1 MHSMTL
7 ARMMACLALAL
18 PLAGAPSLAQEPA
31 TLGGQTRARPEQRP
45 PEQPRAPAEGLPRL
59 PPDATTHHT
68 LALPGRTLTF
78 TATAGTIRLMDAAS
92 GAPQADIGV
101 IAYTLDGTQPRTRPV
116 TFVFNGGPGYA
127 SAWLHLGA
135 LGPWR
140 LPMQGDAARPS
151 AAPVVQPNADTWL
164 DFTDLVFID
173 PAGTGYSR
181 ILGNDDVRKS
191 FWSTSGD
198 ISSLAV
204 TIRRWVQANARETSP
219 KFILGESYGGFRA
232 PKVAHLLQT
241 DQGIGIDGL
250 VLVSP
255 VLDFARFNA
264 SGSVLSYVARLPGFA
279 AVARERKGPITRD
292 AMKDVEA
299 YATGEFLS
307 DLMKGVNDEAAL
319 ARLSTRVADLTS
331 LDPALVKRLGGR
343 IPTDVFAREVN
354 RNEKRI
360 SSLYDGNV
368 TGLDATPQSPRGSG
382 EDQLRIGLH
391 APITQAMVD
400 LYRSK
405 LNWVVENGRYQFLNE
420 QAGRQWDHGR
430 GQEEA
435 VRDLRED
442 LALDPGLRVLV
453 AHGLTDLVT
462 PYFETRMVLDQ
473 IPNFGTPERIRFQVY
488 PGGHMIYLR
497 DSSRRQLR
505 DDGQRLMEAR

>member
-1 MHSMTL
+1 
-7 ARMMACLALAL
+7 
-18 PLAGAPSLAQEPA
+18 
-31 TLGGQTRARPEQRP
+31 
-45 PEQPRAPAEGLPRL
+45 
-59 PPDATTHHT
+59 
-68 LALPGRTLTF
+68 
-78 TATAGTIRLMDAAS
+78 
-92 GAPQADIGV
+92 
-101 IAYTLDGTQPRTRPV
+101 
-116 TFVFNGGPGYA
+116 
-127 SAWLHLGA
+127 
-135 LGPWR
+135 
-140 LPMQGDAARPS
+140 
-151 AAPVVQPNADTWL
+151 
-164 DFTDLVFID
+164 
-173 PAGTGYSR
+173 
-181 ILGNDDVRKS
+181 
-191 FWSTSGD
+191 
-198 ISSLAV
+198 
-204 TIRRWVQANARETSP
+204 
-219 KFILGESYGGFRA
+219 
-232 PKVAHLLQT
+232 
-241 DQGIGIDGL
+241 
-250 VLVSP
+250 
-255 VLDFARFNA
+255 
-264 SGSVLSYVARLPGFA
+264 
-279 AVARERKGPITRD
+279 
-292 AMKDVEA
+292 
-299 YATGEFLS
+299 
-307 DLMKGVNDEAAL
+307 MKGVNDEAAL

-391 APITQAMVD
+391 APITEAMVD